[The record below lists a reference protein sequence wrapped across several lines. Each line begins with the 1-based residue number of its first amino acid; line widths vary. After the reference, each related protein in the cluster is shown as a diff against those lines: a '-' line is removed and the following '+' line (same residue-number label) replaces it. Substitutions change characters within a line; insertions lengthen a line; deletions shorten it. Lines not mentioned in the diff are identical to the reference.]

1 MKPSRFPLAVTAL
14 VLAFFYVPI
23 LILAIQSFNAAK
35 FGGAWQGFSLRWYE
49 ELLQRQDIHRA
60 AWNTLMVASASTA
73 ISMVLGTLAAWVI
86 YRYARS
92 PLQRFHY
99 GLVYAPLVVPDILMG
114 MSLLLFFV
122 NLSIPLSL
130 GTIILA
136 HTTFCISYVAFV
148 VLGRLQNF
156 DDSLVD
162 AAQDLGAGWFSIV
175 GRVLLPLLGP
185 GIAAGGLLAFT
196 LSIDDF
202 VITFL
207 VSGPGDT
214 TLPVKIYG
222 MMRRSSPTVI
232 NALSVIMMAVTFTIV
247 LISQRI
253 MLKKQ

>member
-1 MKPSRFPLAVTAL
+1 MKRSRIPFATTL
-14 VLAFFYVPI
+14 VVLVFFYLPI
-23 LILAIQSFNAAK
+23 LILAVQSFNQAK
-35 FGGAWQGFSLRWYE
+35 FGGRWRGFSLRWYE
-49 ELLQRQDIHRA
+49 ELMRREDIHRA
-60 AWNTLMVASASTA
+60 AWNTLLVAASSTLV
-73 ISMVLGTLAAWVI
+73 SMLLGTLAAWVI
-86 YRYARS
+86 YRHARTR
-92 PLQRFHY
+92 LQRFHF

-122 NLSIPLSL
+122 NLSVQLSL
-130 GTIILA
+130 LTIIIA

-148 VLGRLQNF
+148 VLGRLQDF
-156 DDSLVD
+156 DETLID
-162 AAQDLGAGWFSIV
+162 AAQDLGAGWGSIV
-175 GRVLLPLLGP
+175 WRILLPLLGP
-185 GIAAGGLLAFT
+185 GILAGGLLAFT

-214 TLPVKIYG
+214 TLPLKIYG

-232 NALSVIMMAVTFTIV
+232 NALSVIMLTVTFTIV

>member
-1 MKPSRFPLAVTAL
+1 
-14 VLAFFYVPI
+14 
-23 LILAIQSFNAAK
+23 
-35 FGGAWQGFSLRWYE
+35 
-49 ELLQRQDIHRA
+49 
-60 AWNTLMVASASTA
+60 WNTLIVASTSTLF
-73 ISMVLGTLAAWVI
+73 SMVIGTLAAWVI
-86 YRYARS
+86 YRYGKSA
-92 PLQRFHY
+92 LQRFHY

-130 GTIILA
+130 GTIFMA

-156 DDSLVD
+156 DETVID
-162 AAQDLGAGWFSIV
+162 AAQDLGAGWTSIV
-175 GRVLLPLLGP
+175 WRILLPLLGP
-185 GIAAGGLLAFT
+185 GILAGGLLAFT

-214 TLPVKIYG
+214 TLPLKIYG

-232 NALSVIMMAVTFTIV
+232 NALSVVMMAVTFTIV
-247 LISQRI
+247 LISQR
-253 MLKKQ
+253 MTHKKL